1 MSANRSKFL
10 SPAGSKLVRPK
21 DAVFLSFRVLHV
33 RPIFLLFPAL
43 PVLNLYGF
51 TTSADNVGQQIAKR
65 TSMKNRARVTI
76 GLLALTACEEA
87 SMLPQLQA
95 RAALDLDC
103 RPSGISARDLDD
115 RTVIAGGCGKRA
127 IYVLSCTGK
136 YSNHCTW
143 LLNSPI
149 RAADVL
155 APQKSTQPVR

>member
-1 MSANRSKFL
+1 MLEKNTALGRVALSASNGPITSSRCPPARSQVA
-10 SPAGSKLVRPK
+10 PPQWHRP
-21 DAVFLSFRVLHV
+21 
-33 RPIFLLFPAL
+33 
-43 PVLNLYGF
+43 
-51 TTSADNVGQQIAKR
+51 NVGQQIAQR

-103 RPSGISARDLDD
+103 QPSRISARDLDD

-127 IYVLSCTGK
+127 IYVLNCTGK
-136 YSNHCTW
+136 YGNHCTW

-149 RAADVL
+149 RAANVS